1 MKEVPG
7 SSFSLASG
15 QSAVIL
21 DPRPVCRGAA
31 VILVQGVLLSLTA
44 LSVGAL
50 KIFPFKLQTNTVH
63 GIFVVVGER
72 LTRHQTAGA
81 SSGRIL
87 PAFSARPSG
96 RGDGLSGWFRDGG
109 ILGAFRD
116 GAFRVGSPP
125 RNPHPAAF
133 RVGIHLPN
141 PGRRF

>member
-1 MKEVPG
+1 MPLDKHR
-7 SSFSLASG
+7 SFFPFEWLIAEPSFLPTDERGAG
-15 QSAVIL
+15 QFFLFGVRAERC
-21 DPRPVCRGAA
+21 DFGPRPVCRGAA

-87 PAFSARPSG
+87 PAFSPRPSG
-96 RGDGLSGWFRDGG
+96 
-109 ILGAFRD
+109 
-116 GAFRVGSPP
+116 SPWQ
-125 RNPHPAAF
+125 R
-133 RVGIHLPN
+133 
-141 PGRRF
+141 